1 MTVSVTQLECPRCGH
16 RFELSETFRAH
27 YEQEKRTAVDGALR
41 RANAKAEA
49 ALTEREEAIR
59 AEAQAQHE
67 RQLAEIAQREETL
80 QAQLQANQ
88 AAQAGREAQ
97 IRAEAVTDA
106 QAQLADSA
114 QREESL
120 QTQLLQQQAAQE
132 ELQENLA
139 KEQAER
145 EEREAEIRQQAE
157 EAARAQLDEAT
168 KRGEDLQA
176 QLQKIQ
182 TAHTKREEA
191 IRTEAAAAAQA
202 QLADSA
208 QREESLQTQLRQQQ
222 AAQEELQENLAKE
235 QAEREE
241 REAEIRQ
248 QAEEA
253 ARAQLDEATK
263 REQSLQAQLQQ
274 EQADR
279 AQQEAFI
286 RADEEAKAE
295 ERYALQRQQDAIEKQ
310 RLERAAAEAQAKVA
324 DMQRQLGQGSVELQG
339 EALEVYLKRQ
349 LQAQFPFDQIED
361 IGRGQL
367 GADLT
372 QAVFDG
378 QLGACGIVVWEAKRT
393 KHWNDD
399 WLDKIKS
406 DADRVGSQVRV
417 IVSEALPP
425 EIHVF
430 ALKEGVWVSSVEG
443 ALPLATA
450 LRAQLVE
457 SARLQR
463 AGQGKG
469 LKMDEIYN
477 YLTSPRF
484 GERIQRMVET
494 WQALEEQIASEER
507 AMRRQWSERRKQLA
521 RMRETTTEMFT
532 DFSAILGREIA
543 QVPGLELE
551 ALPPAEEAGAIDPS
565 LDW

>member
-1 MTVSVTQLECPRCGH
+1 MNVSVSQLVKCPQCGH

-27 YEQEKRTAVDGALR
+27 YEQEKQAAVADAVHHMSV
-41 RANAKAEA
+41 KAEA
-49 ALTEREEAIR
+49 AQEEREAHIRAEAATAARAKLAESAQREESLQVQLRQQQELQEKLAKEQAEREEAIRAEARAQHEQQLADSVQRQESLQAQLRQQQAAQEELQEKFAKEQAEREEAIR

-67 RQLAEIAQREETL
+67 QQLADSTQRQESL
-80 QAQLQANQ
+80 QAQL
-88 AAQAGREAQ
+88 R
-97 IRAEAVTDA
+97 
-106 QAQLADSA
+106 
-114 QREESL
+114 
-120 QTQLLQQQAAQE
+120 QQQAAQE
-132 ELQENLA
+132 ELQEKFA

-145 EEREAEIRQQAE
+145 EEREAEIRA
-157 EAARAQLDEAT
+157 EAAAAAQARLAEAT
-168 KRGEDLQA
+168 KLGEDLQA
-176 QLQKIQ
+176 QLQ
-182 TAHTKREEA
+182 
-191 IRTEAAAAAQA
+191 
-202 QLADSA
+202 
-208 QREESLQTQLRQQQ
+208 QTQ
-222 AAQEELQENLAKE
+222 
-235 QAEREE
+235 AEY
-241 REAEIRQ
+241 
-248 QAEEA
+248 
-253 ARAQLDEATK
+253 
-263 REQSLQAQLQQ
+263 
-274 EQADR
+274 
-279 AQQEAFI
+279 AQQEALI
-286 RADEEAKAE
+286 RADEKARWE
-295 ERYALQRQQDAIEKQ
+295 EQRAIERQQEAIEKQ
-310 RLERAAAEAQAKVA
+310 RLERAAADAQAKMA

-349 LQAQFPFDQIED
+349 LQTQFPFDQIED

-399 WLDKIKS
+399 WLDKIKG

-417 IVSEALPP
+417 IVSQALPP
-425 EIHVF
+425 EIRVF

-484 GERIQRMVET
+484 GERIQRMVDT
-494 WQALEEQIASEER
+494 WQALEEQVASEER

-551 ALPPAEEAGAIDPS
+551 ALPPAEEVGTIDPS
-565 LDW
+565 SAWEDGGNF

>member
-1 MTVSVTQLECPRCGH
+1 MTVSISQLECPRCGH

-27 YEQEKRTAVDGALR
+27 YEQEKQAAVADAVHHMSV
-41 RANAKAEA
+41 KAEA
-49 ALTEREEAIR
+49 ARAEREEAIR
-59 AEAQAQHE
+59 AEARAQHE
-67 RQLAEIAQREETL
+67 Q
-80 QAQLQANQ
+80 
-88 AAQAGREAQ
+88 
-97 IRAEAVTDA
+97 
-106 QAQLADSA
+106 QLADSA
-114 QREESL
+114 QRQESL
-120 QTQLLQQQAAQE
+120 QVQLQQQRAAQE
-132 ELQENLA
+132 ELQGKLV

-145 EEREAEIRQQAE
+145 EEREADIRRQAE
-157 EAARAQLDEAT
+157 AVAQARLAEAT

-176 QLQKIQ
+176 QLQ
-182 TAHTKREEA
+182 
-191 IRTEAAAAAQA
+191 
-202 QLADSA
+202 
-208 QREESLQTQLRQQQ
+208 QTQ
-222 AAQEELQENLAKE
+222 
-235 QAEREE
+235 AEY
-241 REAEIRQ
+241 
-248 QAEEA
+248 
-253 ARAQLDEATK
+253 
-263 REQSLQAQLQQ
+263 
-274 EQADR
+274 
-279 AQQEAFI
+279 AQQEALI
-286 RADEEAKAE
+286 RADAEAKAE
-295 ERYALQRQQDAIEKQ
+295 ERYALQREQDAIEKQ
-310 RLERAAAEAQAKVA
+310 RWERAAAEAQAKVA

-349 LQAQFPFDQIED
+349 LQTQFPFDQIED

-399 WLDKIKS
+399 WLDKIKG

-417 IVSEALPP
+417 IVSQALPP
-425 EIHVF
+425 EIRVF

-484 GERIQRMVET
+484 GERIQRMVDT
-494 WQALEEQIASEER
+494 WQALEEQVASEER

-551 ALPPAEEAGAIDPS
+551 ALPPAEEAGTIGPAS
-565 LDW
+565 DW

>member
-1 MTVSVTQLECPRCGH
+1 MTVSVSQLVKCPRCGH
-16 RFELSETFRAH
+16 RFELSETFRAQ
-27 YEQEKRTAVDGALR
+27 YEQEKQAAVADAVHHMSV
-41 RANAKAEA
+41 KAEA
-49 ALTEREEAIR
+49 ERAAHEARIR
-59 AEAQAQHE
+59 AEAQEQRE
-67 RQLAEIAQREETL
+67 RELAESEQREEAL
-80 QAQLQANQ
+80 QEQLQANQ
-88 AAQAGREAQ
+88 EAQAEREAQ
-97 IRAEAVTDA
+97 IREELNQ
-106 QAQLADSA
+106 QAQEQLAGS
-114 QREESL
+114 
-120 QTQLLQQQAAQE
+120 TKQLA
-132 ELQENLA
+132 ELQEREKNL
-139 KEQAER
+139 
-145 EEREAEIRQQAE
+145 
-157 EAARAQLDEAT
+157 LT
-168 KRGEDLQA
+168 K
-176 QLQKIQ
+176 
-182 TAHTKREEA
+182 
-191 IRTEAAAAAQA
+191 
-202 QLADSA
+202 
-208 QREESLQTQLRQQQ
+208 
-222 AAQEELQENLAKE
+222 
-235 QAEREE
+235 
-241 REAEIRQ
+241 
-248 QAEEA
+248 
-253 ARAQLDEATK
+253 
-263 REQSLQAQLQQ
+263 LQQ
-274 EQADR
+274 EQAER
-279 AQQEAFI
+279 AQQEALI
-286 RADEEAKAE
+286 RADAEAIAE
-295 ERYALQRQQDAIEKQ
+295 ERYALQREQDAIEKQ
-310 RLERAAAEAQAKVA
+310 RWERAAAEAQAKVA

-349 LQAQFPFDQIED
+349 LQTQFPFDQIED

-399 WLDKIKS
+399 WLDKIKG

-417 IVSEALPP
+417 IVSQALPP
-425 EIHVF
+425 EIRVF

-484 GERIQRMVET
+484 GERIQRMVDT
-494 WQALEEQIASEER
+494 WQALEEQVASEER

-551 ALPPAEEAGAIDPS
+551 ALPPAEEVGTIGPAS
-565 LDW
+565 DW

>member
-1 MTVSVTQLECPRCGH
+1 MTVSVSQLECPRCGH

-27 YEQEKRTAVDGALR
+27 YEQEKQTAVAAALR
-41 RANAKAEA
+41 HANAKAEA
-49 ALTEREEAIR
+49 AQAEREAKIR
-59 AEAQAQHE
+59 QQAEAVA
-67 RQLAEIAQREETL
+67 RTQLDEATKRGEDL
-80 QAQLQANQ
+80 QAQLQQQQ
-88 AAQAGREAQ
+88 AAQEKREAQ
-97 IRAEAVTDA
+97 IHAEAAVAA
-106 QAQLADSA
+106 QTQLADSA
-114 QREESL
+114 RREESL
-120 QTQLLQQQAAQE
+120 QTQLRQQQAARE

-145 EEREAEIRQQAE
+145 EEREAEIRA
-157 EAARAQLDEAT
+157 EAAAAAQARLAEAT
-168 KRGEDLQA
+168 KLGEDLQA
-176 QLQKIQ
+176 QLQ
-182 TAHTKREEA
+182 
-191 IRTEAAAAAQA
+191 
-202 QLADSA
+202 
-208 QREESLQTQLRQQQ
+208 QTQ
-222 AAQEELQENLAKE
+222 
-235 QAEREE
+235 AEY
-241 REAEIRQ
+241 
-248 QAEEA
+248 
-253 ARAQLDEATK
+253 
-263 REQSLQAQLQQ
+263 
-274 EQADR
+274 
-279 AQQEAFI
+279 AQQEALI
-286 RADEEAKAE
+286 RADEKARWE
-295 ERYALQRQQDAIEKQ
+295 EQRAIERQQEAIEKQ
-310 RLERAAAEAQAKVA
+310 RLERAAADAQAKMA

-349 LQAQFPFDQIED
+349 LQTQFPFDQIED

-393 KHWNDD
+393 KHWNDA
-399 WLDKIKS
+399 WLDKIKG

-417 IVSEALPP
+417 IVSQALPP
-425 EIHVF
+425 EIRVF

-484 GERIQRMVET
+484 GERIQRMVDT
-494 WQALEEQIASEER
+494 WQALEEQVASEER

-543 QVPGLELE
+543 QVPGLELG
-551 ALPPAEEAGAIDPS
+551 ALPPAEEASTIDPS
-565 LDW
+565 SAWEDGGNF

>member
-1 MTVSVTQLECPRCGH
+1 MTVSVSQLVKCPRCGH
-16 RFELSETFRAH
+16 RFELSETFRAQ
-27 YEQEKRTAVDGALR
+27 YEQEKQAAVADAVHHMSV
-41 RANAKAEA
+41 KAEA
-49 ALTEREEAIR
+49 ARAEREEAIR

-67 RQLAEIAQREETL
+67 Q
-80 QAQLQANQ
+80 
-88 AAQAGREAQ
+88 
-97 IRAEAVTDA
+97 
-106 QAQLADSA
+106 QLADSA
-114 QREESL
+114 QREELLQAQLRQQQELQEKLAKEQAEREEAIRAEARAQHEQQLADSVQRQESL
-120 QTQLLQQQAAQE
+120 QAQLRQQQAAQE
-132 ELQENLA
+132 ELQEKFA

-145 EEREAEIRQQAE
+145 EEREAEIRA
-157 EAARAQLDEAT
+157 EAATAAQARLAEAT
-168 KRGEDLQA
+168 KLGEDLQA
-176 QLQKIQ
+176 QLQEIQ
-182 TAHTKREEA
+182 AAQAANEARIREEA
-191 IRTEAAAAAQA
+191 EA
-202 QLADSA
+202 
-208 QREESLQTQLRQQQ
+208 
-222 AAQEELQENLAKE
+222 
-235 QAEREE
+235 
-241 REAEIRQ
+241 
-248 QAEEA
+248 
-253 ARAQLDEATK
+253 
-263 REQSLQAQLQQ
+263 REQNLLTQLQQ
-274 EQADR
+274 TQAEY
-279 AQQEAFI
+279 AQQEALI
-286 RADEEAKAE
+286 RADAEAKAE
-295 ERYALQRQQDAIEKQ
+295 ERYALQREQDAIEKQ
-310 RLERAAAEAQAKVA
+310 RWERAAAEAQAKVA

-349 LQAQFPFDQIED
+349 LQTQFPFDQIED

-399 WLDKIKS
+399 WLDKIKG

-417 IVSEALPP
+417 IVSQALPP
-425 EIHVF
+425 EIRVF

-484 GERIQRMVET
+484 GERIQRMVDT
-494 WQALEEQIASEER
+494 WQALEEQVASEER

-551 ALPPAEEAGAIDPS
+551 ALPPAEEVGTIGPAS
-565 LDW
+565 DW

>member
-1 MTVSVTQLECPRCGH
+1 MTVSVSQLECPRCGH

-27 YEQEKRTAVDGALR
+27 YEQEKQAAVADAVHHMSV
-41 RANAKAEA
+41 KAEA
-49 ALTEREEAIR
+49 EQAEREEAIR

-67 RQLAEIAQREETL
+67 Q
-80 QAQLQANQ
+80 
-88 AAQAGREAQ
+88 
-97 IRAEAVTDA
+97 
-106 QAQLADSA
+106 QLADSA
-114 QREESL
+114 QR
-120 QTQLLQQQAAQE
+120 Q
-132 ELQENLA
+132 
-139 KEQAER
+139 
-145 EEREAEIRQQAE
+145 
-157 EAARAQLDEAT
+157 
-168 KRGEDLQA
+168 
-176 QLQKIQ
+176 
-182 TAHTKREEA
+182 
-191 IRTEAAAAAQA
+191 
-202 QLADSA
+202 
-208 QREESLQTQLRQQQ
+208 ESLQTQLRQQQ
-222 AAQEELQENLAKE
+222 AAQEELQEKFAKEQAEREEAIRAEAQAQHEQQLADSAQRQESLQAQLRQQQAVQEELQEKLAKE

-241 REAEIRQ
+241 REAEIR
-248 QAEEA
+248 AEA
-253 ARAQLDEATK
+253 ATAAQARLAEATK
-263 REQSLQAQLQQ
+263 LGEDLQAQLREIQAAQAANEARIREEAEAREQNLLTQLQQ
-274 EQADR
+274 TQAEY
-279 AQQEAFI
+279 AQQEALI
-286 RADEEAKAE
+286 REQAAEEAKQQAE
-295 ERYALQRQQDAIEKQ
+295 ERYALQREQDAIEKQ
-310 RLERAAAEAQAKVA
+310 RWERAAAEAQAKVA

-349 LQAQFPFDQIED
+349 LQTQFPFDQIED

-399 WLDKIKS
+399 WLDKIKG

-417 IVSEALPP
+417 IVSQALPP
-425 EIHVF
+425 EIRVF

-484 GERIQRMVET
+484 GERIQRMVDT
-494 WQALEEQIASEER
+494 WQALEEQVASEER

-551 ALPPAEEAGAIDPS
+551 ALPPAEEAGTTDPS
-565 LDW
+565 SAWEDGGNF

>member
-1 MTVSVTQLECPRCGH
+1 MTVSVSQLECPRCGH

-27 YEQEKRTAVDGALR
+27 YEQEKQAAVAAALHHMSV
-41 RANAKAEA
+41 KAEA
-49 ALTEREEAIR
+49 AQEERETHIRAEAQAQHEQQLADSAQRQESLATPIAPKSRPSVQRRKESLQAQLRQQQAAQEELQEKFAKEQAEREEAIR

-67 RQLAEIAQREETL
+67 Q
-80 QAQLQANQ
+80 
-88 AAQAGREAQ
+88 
-97 IRAEAVTDA
+97 
-106 QAQLADSA
+106 QLADSA
-114 QREESL
+114 QRQESL
-120 QTQLLQQQAAQE
+120 QAQLRQQQAAQE
-132 ELQENLA
+132 ELQEKFA

-145 EEREAEIRQQAE
+145 EEREAEIRA
-157 EAARAQLDEAT
+157 EAAAAAQARLAEAT
-168 KRGEDLQA
+168 KLGEDLQA
-176 QLQKIQ
+176 QLQQ
-182 TAHTKREEA
+182 T
-191 IRTEAAAAAQA
+191 
-202 QLADSA
+202 
-208 QREESLQTQLRQQQ
+208 
-222 AAQEELQENLAKE
+222 
-235 QAEREE
+235 
-241 REAEIRQ
+241 Q
-248 QAEEA
+248 QAEY
-253 ARAQLDEATK
+253 
-263 REQSLQAQLQQ
+263 
-274 EQADR
+274 
-279 AQQEAFI
+279 AQQEALI
-286 RADEEAKAE
+286 RADEKARWE
-295 ERYALQRQQDAIEKQ
+295 EQRAIERQQEAIEKQ
-310 RLERAAAEAQAKVA
+310 RLERAAADAQAKMA

-349 LQAQFPFDQIED
+349 LQTQFPFDQIED

-393 KHWNDD
+393 KHWNDA
-399 WLDKIKS
+399 WLDKIKG

-417 IVSEALPP
+417 IVSQALPP
-425 EIHVF
+425 EIRVF

-484 GERIQRMVET
+484 GERIQRMVDT
-494 WQALEEQIASEER
+494 WQALEEQVASEER

-543 QVPGLELE
+543 QVPGLELG
-551 ALPPAEEAGAIDPS
+551 ALPPAEEASTIDPS
-565 LDW
+565 SAWEDGGNF

>member
-1 MTVSVTQLECPRCGH
+1 MTVSVSQLVKCPRCGH
-16 RFELSETFRAH
+16 RFELSETFRAQ
-27 YEQEKRTAVDGALR
+27 YEQEKQAAVADAVHHMSV
-41 RANAKAEA
+41 KAEA
-49 ALTEREEAIR
+49 AQAEREEAIR

-67 RQLAEIAQREETL
+67 Q
-80 QAQLQANQ
+80 
-88 AAQAGREAQ
+88 
-97 IRAEAVTDA
+97 
-106 QAQLADSA
+106 QLADSA
-114 QREESL
+114 NREELLQAQLRQQQELQEKLAKEQAEREEAIRAEARAQHEQQLADSVQRQESL
-120 QTQLLQQQAAQE
+120 QAQLRQQQAAQE
-132 ELQENLA
+132 ELQEKFA

-145 EEREAEIRQQAE
+145 EEREAEIRA
-157 EAARAQLDEAT
+157 EAATAAQARLAEAT
-168 KRGEDLQA
+168 KLGEDLQA
-176 QLQKIQ
+176 QLQEIQ
-182 TAHTKREEA
+182 AAQAANEARIREEA
-191 IRTEAAAAAQA
+191 EA
-202 QLADSA
+202 
-208 QREESLQTQLRQQQ
+208 
-222 AAQEELQENLAKE
+222 
-235 QAEREE
+235 
-241 REAEIRQ
+241 
-248 QAEEA
+248 
-253 ARAQLDEATK
+253 
-263 REQSLQAQLQQ
+263 REQNLLTQLQQ
-274 EQADR
+274 TQAEY
-279 AQQEAFI
+279 AQQEALI
-286 RADEEAKAE
+286 RADAEAKAE
-295 ERYALQRQQDAIEKQ
+295 ERYALQREQDAIEKQ
-310 RLERAAAEAQAKVA
+310 RWERAAAEAQAKVA

-349 LQAQFPFDQIED
+349 LQTQFPFDQIED

-399 WLDKIKS
+399 WLDKIKG

-417 IVSEALPP
+417 IVSQALPP
-425 EIHVF
+425 EIRVF

-484 GERIQRMVET
+484 GERIQRMVDT
-494 WQALEEQIASEER
+494 WQALEEQVASEER

-551 ALPPAEEAGAIDPS
+551 ALPPAEEVGTIGPAS
-565 LDW
+565 DW

>member
-1 MTVSVTQLECPRCGH
+1 MTVSVSQLECPRCGH

-27 YEQEKRTAVDGALR
+27 YEQEKQAAVADAVHHMSV
-41 RANAKAEA
+41 KAEA
-49 ALTEREEAIR
+49 ARAEREEAIR

-67 RQLAEIAQREETL
+67 Q
-80 QAQLQANQ
+80 
-88 AAQAGREAQ
+88 
-97 IRAEAVTDA
+97 
-106 QAQLADSA
+106 QLADSA
-114 QREESL
+114 NREE
-120 QTQLLQQQAAQE
+120 LLQAQLRKQQAAQE
-132 ELQENLA
+132 ELQEKFA

-145 EEREAEIRQQAE
+145 EEHEAEIRA
-157 EAARAQLDEAT
+157 EAATAAQARLAEAT
-168 KRGEDLQA
+168 KLGEDLQA
-176 QLQKIQ
+176 QLQ
-182 TAHTKREEA
+182 
-191 IRTEAAAAAQA
+191 
-202 QLADSA
+202 
-208 QREESLQTQLRQQQ
+208 QTQ
-222 AAQEELQENLAKE
+222 
-235 QAEREE
+235 AEY
-241 REAEIRQ
+241 
-248 QAEEA
+248 
-253 ARAQLDEATK
+253 
-263 REQSLQAQLQQ
+263 
-274 EQADR
+274 
-279 AQQEAFI
+279 AQQEALI
-286 RADEEAKAE
+286 RADAEAKAE
-295 ERYALQRQQDAIEKQ
+295 ERYALQREQDAIEKQ
-310 RLERAAAEAQAKVA
+310 RWERAAAEAQAKVA
-324 DMQRQLGQGSVELQG
+324 DMQRQLGQGFVELQG

-349 LQAQFPFDQIED
+349 LQTQFPFDQIED

-399 WLDKIKS
+399 WLDKIKG

-417 IVSEALPP
+417 IVSQALPP
-425 EIHVF
+425 EIRVF

-484 GERIQRMVET
+484 GERIQRMVDT
-494 WQALEEQIASEER
+494 WQALEEQVASEER

-551 ALPPAEEAGAIDPS
+551 ALPPAEEVGTIGPAS
-565 LDW
+565 DW